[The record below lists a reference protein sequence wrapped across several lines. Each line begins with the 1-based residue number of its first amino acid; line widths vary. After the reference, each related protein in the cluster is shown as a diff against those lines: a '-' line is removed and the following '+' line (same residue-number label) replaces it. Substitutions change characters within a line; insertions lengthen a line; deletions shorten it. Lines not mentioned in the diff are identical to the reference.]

1 MPSLL
6 SASPSSQLFTR
17 AGTRGR
23 HLEDAIDLKAELE
36 TALRRSRELDVMPE
50 EGCRREV
57 SAAGPSAREDSQGT
71 FF

>member
-23 HLEDAIDLKAELE
+23 HLEGAIDLKAELE

-57 SAAGPSAREDSQGT
+57 SATGPSAREDSQGT
-71 FF
+71 FL